1 MKKRKNFKVL
11 RSGVLH
17 RLVAIVVVFGFPYV
31 QAQAQEGATNP
42 LQGVWSV
49 TKLVAADGTTSDPAQ
64 PGFVIFEQ
72 AHYSAVYTLGSDP
85 RPLSKTAFAPT
96 HEEMLA
102 QYTRLIVNTGTYE
115 VDGSVV
121 SIKPLLAKSP
131 EFIGGSATM
140 KFQVDGDILTLT
152 TLTTVAADGSTP
164 PGGGSGVMTLRRL
177 E

>member
-11 RSGVLH
+11 RSGVL
-17 RLVAIVVVFGFPYV
+17 RQLVAIVVVFGFPYV
-31 QAQAQEGATNP
+31 QAQAQEGAANP

-49 TKLVAADGTTSDPAQ
+49 TKSVAADGTTSDPAQ
-64 PGFVIFEQ
+64 PGLFIFGQ

-85 RPLSKTAFAPT
+85 RPLAKTAFDPT

-102 QYTRLIVNTGTYE
+102 QYTPLIVNTGTYE

-121 SIKPLLAKSP
+121 SMKPLLAKSP

-152 TLTTVAADGSTP
+152 TSTIVAADGSTP
-164 PGGGSGVMTLRRL
+164 PGEVSGVLTLRRL